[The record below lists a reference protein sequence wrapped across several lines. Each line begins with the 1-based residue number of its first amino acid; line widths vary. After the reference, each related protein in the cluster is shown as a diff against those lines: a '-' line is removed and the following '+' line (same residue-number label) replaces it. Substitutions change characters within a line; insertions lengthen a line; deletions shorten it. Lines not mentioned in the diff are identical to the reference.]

1 MPRPWRCT
9 LHDTANFQRIL
20 NYISL
25 DERSI
30 PYEYEEVETQQ
41 SQPQPPPKEFDTK
54 TILKHVGL
62 FVLTFLTV
70 SFFGGLFVAQTAVS
84 NSWTAQMLDGAV
96 FAALLLAFLG
106 THEFGHFFAAQ
117 FHKVKVTLPY
127 FIPVPLG
134 IGTLGA
140 VIRIKEKINDTRKM
154 FDVGISGPL
163 AGFVV
168 SLAVLLYG
176 FATLPD
182 PSFINNFA
190 GHEAVQEYVAQH
202 GVYPETPPEGAGG
215 EGETGVLIVGNTLL
229 YSFLAQF
236 FENVPPMFEMYHY
249 PFLFAG
255 WLGLFFTA
263 LNLMPVGQLDG
274 GHILYSLLG
283 FKKHR
288 TVARSCFAGL
298 TVMAGIESVPFIH
311 MSLQSWGLANPYG
324 TLSWLVWAAV
334 LFFLLRK
341 AYHRDHQWI
350 APVLVASLALSA
362 GYIYLFIGSLQ
373 TMSSLI
379 WVVWSFF
386 IAYFVGIEH
395 PPALYERPLD
405 LTRRRLGW
413 LSMAIFVLC
422 ISPNPLYFV

>member
-1 MPRPWRCT
+1 M
-9 LHDTANFQRIL
+9 DNQRL
-20 NYISL
+20 SY
-25 DERSI
+25 D
-30 PYEYEEVETQQ
+30 YQEVNTHSPEPPT
-41 SQPQPPPKEFDTK
+41 PQKEFGTK
-54 TILKHVGL
+54 TILKHLGL
-62 FVLTFLTV
+62 FILTFISV
-70 SFFGGLFVAQTAVS
+70 SFFGGLFVAQTAV
-84 NSWTAQMLDGAV
+84 TDTIMGQMGDGAL

-117 FHKVKVTLPY
+117 FHNIKVSLPY

-140 VIRIKEKINDTRKM
+140 VIRIKQKINDTYKM
-154 FDVGISGPL
+154 FDVGIAGPL
-163 AGFVV
+163 AGFAV

-176 FATLPD
+176 FSTLPD

-190 GHEAVQEYVAQH
+190 GHEEVQAYVAQH
-202 GVYPETPPEGAGG
+202 GVYPDHPPSAESSD
-215 EGETGVLIVGNTLL
+215 VLIVGNTLL

-283 FKKHR
+283 FKRHQV
-288 TVARSCFAGL
+288 VARVCFALL

-311 MSLQSWGLANPYG
+311 MSLEAWDLANPYG
-324 TLSWLVWAAV
+324 TFSWLLWAGV

-341 AYHRDHQWI
+341 AYHNDHRWI
-350 APVLVASLALSA
+350 APVLFGSLLASA
-362 GYIYLFIGSLQ
+362 GYIYLVVGSLQ

-379 WVVWSFF
+379 WIVWSFF
-386 IAYFVGIEH
+386 IAYFVKLEH
-395 PPALYERPLD
+395 PPALYEQPLD
-405 LTRRRLGW
+405 PTRQKLGW

>member
-1 MPRPWRCT
+1 M
-9 LHDTANFQRIL
+9 DDQRL
-20 NYISL
+20 SF
-25 DERSI
+25 
-30 PYEYEEVETQQ
+30 EYEQIDTQ
-41 SQPQPPPKEFDTK
+41 STQPSAPEPEFSTI
-54 TILKHVGL
+54 TILKHLGL
-62 FVLTFLTV
+62 FLVTFVTV
-70 SFFGGLFVAQTAVS
+70 SFFGGLFVAQTAITES
-84 NSWTAQMLDGAV
+84 LTGQMLDGAV

-117 FHKVKVTLPY
+117 YHDVKVSLPY
-127 FIPVPLG
+127 FIPIPLG

-140 VIRIKEKINDTRKM
+140 VIRIKEKINSTYKM
-154 FDVGISGPL
+154 FDVGIAGPL

-190 GHEAVQEYVAQH
+190 GHEAVQEYVAQN
-202 GVYPETPPEGAGG
+202 GTYPEQPPSAESSD
-215 EGETGVLIVGNTLL
+215 VLIVGNTLL

-288 TVARSCFAGL
+288 TVARGCFAAL

-311 MSLQSWGLANPYG
+311 ISLSTWDLDNAYG
-324 TLSWLVWAAV
+324 SLSWLIWAGI

-341 AYHRDHQWI
+341 AYHNDHRWI
-350 APVLVASLALSA
+350 APVLVGSLALTA
-362 GYIYLFIGSLQ
+362 GYIYLVMGSLQ

-379 WVVWSFF
+379 WIVWSFF
-386 IAYFVGIEH
+386 IAYFVKIEH
-395 PPALYERPLD
+395 PPALIEKPLD
-405 LTRRRLGW
+405 STRRRLGW

>member
-1 MPRPWRCT
+1 MDEP
-9 LHDTANFQRIL
+9 NFSY
-20 NYISL
+20 NYQEI
-25 DERSI
+25 
-30 PYEYEEVETQQ
+30 ETQQ
-41 SQPQPPPKEFDTK
+41 PSAPPETSKNEFGTK
-54 TILKHVGL
+54 TILKHLGL
-62 FVLTFLTV
+62 FLLTFLTV

-84 NSWTAQMLDGAV
+84 SSMMNQMLDGAV

-117 FHKVKVTLPY
+117 YHNVKVTLPY
-127 FIPVPLG
+127 FIPIPLG
-134 IGTLGA
+134 IGTVGA
-140 VIRIKEKINDTRKM
+140 VIRIKEKINDSYKM
-154 FDVGISGPL
+154 FDVGVAGPL

-176 FATLPD
+176 FSTLPD
-182 PSFINNFA
+182 PSYINNFA
-190 GHEAVQEYVAQH
+190 GHEAVQEYVAQN
-202 GVYPETPPEGAGG
+202 GTYPDQAPSAESSD
-215 EGETGVLIVGNTLL
+215 VLIVGNTLL

-288 TVARSCFAGL
+288 TVARVCFAVL
-298 TVMAGIESVPFIH
+298 TVMAGIESLPFIH
-311 MSLQSWGLANPYG
+311 MSLSSWGFANPYG
-324 TLSWLVWAAV
+324 TFSWLI
-334 LFFLLRK
+334 RCG
-341 AYHRDHQWI
+341 
-350 APVLVASLALSA
+350 VAGLM
-362 GYIYLFIGSLQ
+362 GVKYLPPSRSDS
-373 TMSSLI
+373 MSSLI
-379 WVVWSFF
+379 WIVWSFF
-386 IAYFVGIEH
+386 IAYFVKIEH

-405 LTRRRLGW
+405 PARRRLGW